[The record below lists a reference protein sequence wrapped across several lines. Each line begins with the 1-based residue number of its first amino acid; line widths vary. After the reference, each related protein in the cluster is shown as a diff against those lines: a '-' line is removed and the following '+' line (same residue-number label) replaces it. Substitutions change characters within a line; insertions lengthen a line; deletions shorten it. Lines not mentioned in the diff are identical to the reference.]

1 MPGWYGPLGGLFF
14 VVGVVLLAVGFIGTN
29 VRVRYLGMLGVG
41 LALGMGFVDA
51 ILIS

>member
-1 MPGWYGPLGGLFF
+1 MPGWYDPLGGLFF

-41 LALGMGFVDA
+41 LALAMGFVDA
-51 ILIS
+51 ILID